1 MYNYWRAIKLTFKY
15 KWNIIGVVLA
25 SIFLALCW
33 GGNIATV
40 YPLVQVSFQGDSVN
54 SWLAKEI
61 QNQSERLS
69 RLYAEEN
76 AIANG
81 VDPDDKDAIL
91 EAISR
96 EKSAPRPD
104 DNTSKEN
111 SSDSI
116 EERRRVD
123 LDDPTLSP
131 RAQQRLSVLDVQIA
145 NAEKLL
151 MRYKQ
156 FQPYIARWTPDD
168 PFLTVVMLMVYV
180 AVLTTI
186 KGVCTY
192 VHTYLS
198 TRLGQLG
205 SLELRSLF
213 FRKMLYYETTFFSQR
228 GITDATTRFTSD
240 MGTLTNGITLA
251 YGRALREPLKLIVCL
266 IGALLVSWQLL
277 LFTFLFV
284 PIAVVLIRW
293 LAKSLKRVVR
303 RMMAE
308 MAQLYGRID
317 ETFRA
322 IRVVKSFNREDYET
336 AKFASA
342 NETYF
347 KRGMKTAKYDALTS
361 PLTELLGIGM
371 LVLAITA
378 GAYLI
383 IYQETSL
390 FGIPTSSRPFDLG
403 RLILFYGFLI
413 GASDPARRLSDIFTN
428 IQGACAAAD
437 RVYEVIDRDV
447 LIKDCAS
454 PRRLTEFKDSIV
466 FDNVYYEYPV
476 EVAKSQETRHN
487 KKVRIEDVVK
497 DSVRRRC
504 RGLSAKFKGRPG
516 DSNAPPPSANN
527 DAVPAPDVQASE
539 SRVVLRGVSL
549 SIKRGETIAIVGRS
563 GCGKSTLM
571 SMIPRFIDPIKGR
584 VLIDGIPVTELKT
597 SDLRDQIGLVSQDS
611 VLFNDTVLENI
622 RYGRLDATREEII
635 QAAKD
640 AYADEFICNELADG
654 YETIVGPGGGALSG
668 GQRQRI
674 ALARALLKNP
684 QIFLLDEATSQIDLQ
699 SERFIHQALKKFV
712 GGRTTILVTHRLT
725 AIQLAD
731 RVVVMQEGVPQFIG
745 THEETLKHSPF
756 YASLW
761 ASESAGSDSELE

>member
-1 MYNYWRAIKLTFKY
+1 MYNYWRAIQLTLKY
-15 KWNIIGVVLA
+15 KWNIVGVIVA
-25 SIFLALCW
+25 SLCLALCW

-54 SWLAKEI
+54 SWLGKEV
-61 QNQSERLS
+61 QAQTERIE
-69 RLYAEEN
+69 RLYAEQGAILSGVAPDDEEAILK
-76 AIANG
+76 AIASRSANEHG
-81 VDPDDKDAIL
+81 ENEEVAS
-91 EAISR
+91 EGNARIS
-96 EKSAPRPD
+96 
-104 DNTSKEN
+104 
-111 SSDSI
+111 
-116 EERRRVD
+116 VD
-123 LDDPTLSP
+123 LNDVSLTPDA
-131 RAQQRLSVLDVQIA
+131 RQRLSVLKVQIS

-151 MRYKQ
+151 KRYKTL
-156 FQPYIARWTPDD
+156 QPYAARWTPDD
-168 PFLTVVMLMVYV
+168 PFMTVVMLMFYV
-180 AVLTTI
+180 VIVTTI
-186 KGVCTY
+186 KGVCSY
-192 VHTYLS
+192 VHSYLAS
-198 TRLGQLG
+198 RLGQLG

-213 FRKMLYYETTFFSQR
+213 FRKMLEYETTFFSQR
-228 GITDATTRFTSD
+228 GISDATTRFTSD
-240 MGTLTNGITLA
+240 MGTLSNGLTLA
-251 YGRALREPLKLIVCL
+251 YGKALREPLKLIVCL

-284 PIAVVLIRW
+284 PIAYFLIRW

-322 IRVVKSFNREDYET
+322 IKVVKSFNREEYESQ
-336 AKFASA
+336 KFLRA

-383 IYQETSL
+383 IYQKTSL

-403 RLILFYGFLI
+403 TLILFYGFLI

-437 RVYEVIDRDV
+437 RVYEVIDREV
-447 LIKDCAS
+447 PIKDCDN
-454 PRRLTEFKDSIV
+454 PKRLAEFKDSIV
-466 FDNVYYEYPV
+466 FENVYYEYPL
-476 EVAKSQETRHN
+476 EVIKPQGAKQRDKIRFEDALKNVWSKLASKLHSQS
-487 KKVRIEDVVK
+487 KK
-497 DSVRRRC
+497 
-504 RGLSAKFKGRPG
+504 
-516 DSNAPPPSANN
+516 SNAVDSSDTPEEKAERSVEARL
-527 DAVPAPDVQASE
+527 QE
-539 SRVVLRGVSL
+539 SRVVLKGVSL
-549 SIKRGETIAIVGRS
+549 TINSGETIAIVGRS

-571 SMIPRFIDPIKGR
+571 SMIPRFIDPVDGR
-584 VLIDGIPVTELKT
+584 VLIDGIPLKDIKI

-611 VLFNDTVLENI
+611 VLFNDTVFENI

-640 AYADEFICNELADG
+640 AYADDFIRNELSDG

-684 QIFLLDEATSQIDLQ
+684 RIFLLDEATSQIDLQ

-712 GGRTTILVTHRLT
+712 GDRTTILVTHRLT

-731 RVVVMQEGVPQFIG
+731 RVVVMQEGVPQFVG
-745 THEETLKHSPF
+745 THEEALKNSPF
-756 YASLW
+756 YAALW
-761 ASESAGSDSELE
+761 ASESPNDMIG